1 MDVEFTM
8 GELELLDAGER
19 TKDSMNFH
27 FFPPLLHSAKLC
39 ARCETL
45 DCAAAVAHPSTSM
58 LAATASILS
67 LSAKSAMSNV
77 EKIVPPL

>member
-8 GELELLDAGER
+8 GELELHDAGEQ
-19 TKDSMNFH
+19 TKESMNFQ
-27 FFPPLLHSAKLC
+27 FFSLRLCIAQNC

-58 LAATASILS
+58 LAATASILR
-67 LSAKSAMSNV
+67 L
-77 EKIVPPL
+77 